1 MFTQWHFTLW
11 VIVGLIGQL
20 LFAGRFLIQ
29 WISSERKKES
39 HIPISF
45 WYLSLAGGLLLLFYS
60 IYRKDPVFIIGQG
73 AGIIVYVRNLILIY
87 RAKHESAALTDR
99 SPQGQMREAISA
111 GQQSM

>member
-1 MFTQWHFTLW
+1 MFNQWHFTLW

-29 WISSERKKES
+29 WISSERKRES

-60 IYRKDPVFIIGQG
+60 IYRKDPVFIIGQSV
-73 AGIIVYVRNLILIY
+73 GIVVYVRNLILIY
-87 RAKHESAALTDR
+87 RATHAAEIR
-99 SPQGQMREAISA
+99 RERAVSGKIRETISA
-111 GQQSM
+111 GQQ